1 MNISNKYLMYQ
12 MAESADMNKSVKG
25 LERVEYKWTGKGSL
39 FLQAGQVRRGLS
51 EEVPVAESRK

>member
-1 MNISNKYLMYQ
+1 MYQ

-39 FLQAGQVRRGLS
+39 FL
-51 EEVPVAESRK
+51 